1 MLKKYAQVRY
11 EQGYE
16 DGSFP
21 MSLDIL
27 VPIHTYPDGNS
38 ANLAPHCASIA
49 LHLDA
54 TVHAIVLE
62 VEFPNVS
69 SPLGNMLIDVP
80 NILSGAKSVC
90 RERGLLVASAMDVEM
105 KAAGLQLRTTHVES
119 YPGAVGDFVGRLGRY
134 HDAVIIGIRVDEV
147 TAQTTAEAV
156 LFGSGKATLLVP
168 EDAQP
173 KPFGHVMIA
182 WDGSREAAR
191 AVADAREFLN
201 RAKRVTILSITDEKE
216 LPGRDPGRQLADH
229 LARHKIS
236 ADIAKTS
243 GNGRPV
249 AETLQDFAHEIEAG
263 LLVMGAFAHSRMRD
277 FVLGGATSGILKN
290 LRVPALLSH

>member
-1 MLKKYAQVRY
+1 
-11 EQGYE
+11 
-16 DGSFP
+16 

-38 ANLAPHCASIA
+38 TSLAHHCTSIA

-54 TVHAIVLE
+54 TVHAIVLD

-80 NILSGAKSVC
+80 NLLSGAKSVC
-90 RERGLLVASAMDVEM
+90 REHGMAVASAMEVEM
-105 KAAGLQLRTTHVES
+105 KAVGLQFRTTHVES
-119 YPGAVGDFVGRLGRY
+119 YPGAVGDFVGKLGRY
-134 HDAVIIGIRVDEV
+134 HDMVVIGIRTDDV
-147 TAQTTAEAV
+147 TARATAEAV

-168 EDAQP
+168 EDAKP

-182 WDGSREAAR
+182 WDGSRAAAR

-201 RAKRVTILSITDEKE
+201 RAERVTILSVTDEKE
-216 LPGRDPGRQLADH
+216 LPNSDIGEQLADH
-229 LARHKIS
+229 LARHKIKT
-236 ADIAKTS
+236 DTAKTS
-243 GNGRPV
+243 SHGRPV
-249 AETLQDFAHEIEAG
+249 AETLQDYAHEIEAG

>member
-1 MLKKYAQVRY
+1 
-11 EQGYE
+11 
-16 DGSFP
+16 

-54 TVHAIVLE
+54 TVHALILD

-90 RERGLLVASAMDVEM
+90 RGRGAAVASAMDVEM
-105 KAAGLQLRTTHVES
+105 KAAGLQMRTTHVES
-119 YPGAVGDFVGRLGRY
+119 YPGAVGDFVGKLGRY
-134 HDAVIIGIRVDEV
+134 YDAVIIGIRPDDV
-147 TAQTTAEAV
+147 TAQVTAEAV

-173 KPFGHVMIA
+173 MPIGHVMIA

-191 AVADAREFLN
+191 AVADAREFLT
-201 RAKRVTILSITDEKE
+201 RAKRVTILSVTDEKE
-216 LPGRDPGRQLADH
+216 LPSNIIGQQLVDH

-236 ADIAKTS
+236 ADIAIAI

-249 AETLQDFAHEIEAG
+249 AETLQDYAHEIGAG

-290 LRVPALLSH
+290 LRIPALLSH

>member
-1 MLKKYAQVRY
+1 
-11 EQGYE
+11 
-16 DGSFP
+16 

-54 TVHAIVLE
+54 TVHALILD

-90 RERGLLVASAMDVEM
+90 RVRGATVASAMDVEM
-105 KAAGLQLRTTHVES
+105 KAAGLQMRTTHVES
-119 YPGAVGDFVGRLGRY
+119 YPGAVGDFVGKLGRY
-134 HDAVIIGIRVDEV
+134 HDAVIIGIRPDDV
-147 TAQTTAEAV
+147 TAQVTAEAV

-173 KPFGHVMIA
+173 MPIGHVMIA

-191 AVADAREFLN
+191 AVADAREFLT
-201 RAKRVTILSITDEKE
+201 RAKRVTILSVTVEKE
-216 LPGRDPGRQLADH
+216 LPSNIIGQQLVDH

-236 ADIAKTS
+236 ADIAIAI

-249 AETLQDFAHEIEAG
+249 AETLQDYAHEIGAG

-290 LRVPALLSH
+290 LRIPALLSH